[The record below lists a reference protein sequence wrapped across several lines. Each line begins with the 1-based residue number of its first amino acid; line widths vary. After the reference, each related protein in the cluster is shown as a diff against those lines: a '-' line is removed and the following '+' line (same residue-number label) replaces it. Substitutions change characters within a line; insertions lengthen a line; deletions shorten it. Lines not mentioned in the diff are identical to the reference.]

1 MRVLVFETSK
11 DRAKLIQDLL
21 GNYRYKIFINFNSSI
36 SMSRIQE
43 VKPSLIIL
51 NVNLRKHVELLEKLK
66 NHSRLSKIPVI
77 LISNNSS
84 REIIEKINQL
94 PHVDYLIEPF
104 KIKNFR
110 HMVERWIN
118 FRSLYVN

>member
-11 DRAKLIQDLL
+11 DRAQLIQDLL

>member
-1 MRVLVFETSK
+1 
-11 DRAKLIQDLL
+11 
-21 GNYRYKIFINFNSSI
+21 
-36 SMSRIQE
+36 MSRIQE